1 MAAAVVT
8 SKDAPRAF
16 FVLLVVLVLQLTVAL
31 DIRVGGAHPDLILG
45 LAVAAGLAGG
55 TERGAII
62 GFFSG
67 LALDLFLP
75 TPFGLS
81 ALVGIVVGVAAGQ
94 LLAAGVDRTTWFFV
108 PGVAALGSAI
118 GVIMFAVLGAVL
130 GQPDTLTVGLG
141 AAVGVVAVVNG
152 ALGFAMVRACNWAFG
167 LDTAGSAWRGPLV
180 PGGRP

>member
-1 MAAAVVT
+1 VEAAALT
-8 SKDAPRAF
+8 SKEAPRALLVLVV
-16 FVLLVVLVLQLTVAL
+16 VLLLQLTVVL
-31 DIRVGGAHPDLILG
+31 DIRVAGAHPDLILG

-55 TERGAII
+55 TERGAIV

-81 ALVGIVVGVAAGQ
+81 ALVGIGIGTAAGR
-94 LLAAGVDRTTWFFV
+94 LVAAGVDRTNWLFV
-108 PGVAALGSAI
+108 PGVAAVGSAI

-141 AAVGVVAVVNG
+141 AAVGVVTVVNG
-152 ALGFAMVRACNWAFG
+152 ALGYLLVRACNWAFG
-167 LDTAGSAWRGPLV
+167 QEVASSAWRGSLV
-180 PGGRP
+180 PGDRP